1 MAVSSVGGSSASSLY
16 GSRNVLSGLASG
28 MDTEAMIENMV
39 MGTKKQNHSAATE
52 TAKAAVEA
60 GSVPQYQRSI
70 GAAFHQIY
78 LVHLL
83 NQSDEC
89 EFLQAEYY
97 HYSR

>member
-39 MGTKKQNHSAATE
+39 MGTKNKITATE

>member
-1 MAVSSVGGSSASSLY
+1 
-16 GSRNVLSGLASG
+16 
-28 MDTEAMIENMV
+28 MIENMV
-39 MGTKKQNHSAATE
+39 MGTKNKITAQQQKQQKLLWKQEAA
-52 TAKAAVEA
+52 
-60 GSVPQYQRSI
+60 PQYQRSI